1 MRESER
7 SPMLT
12 PPPYTASEA
21 QARETF
27 LAMMHALSR
36 PGTIMA
42 LPATDGGPLAAI
54 GEALLDLETSFH
66 TPDAALGERLARTGA
81 LAQPA
86 SHANYLFFPAL
97 DVAALE
103 AMRAARIGSA
113 LRPDESATII
123 VGCAFAAG
131 ARFRW
136 AGPGIPGE
144 RQVWLGGVH
153 NGLWP
158 LRASARYPLGW
169 DIFFVDGARVIG
181 LPRTTQTT
189 RLD

>member
-1 MRESER
+1 MW
-7 SPMLT
+7 T
-12 PPPYTASEA
+12 PPSYTASEA
-21 QARETF
+21 RARETF

-36 PGTIMA
+36 PGTITA
-42 LPATDGGPLAAI
+42 LPAAEGSALAAI

-81 LAQPA
+81 SARPA
-86 SHANYLFFPAL
+86 SQADYLFFPTL
-97 DVAALE
+97 DAQALE
-103 AMRAARIGSA
+103 ALRTVRIGSA

-123 VGCAFAAG
+123 AGCAFAAG

-136 AGPGIPGE
+136 TGPGIPDE

-158 LRASARYPLGW
+158 MRATARYPLGW
-169 DIFFVDGARVIG
+169 DIFFVEGARVMG
-181 LPRTTQTT
+181 LPRTTQIS
-189 RLD
+189 RID